1 MDYFQILGYIPYIC
15 PMNVTLHGKV
25 RKSDARHTPGVS
37 QQTGFPSPATH
48 YLEPTINLHQ
58 ELVSNSDATF
68 FVRIEGDALVEF
80 NIQNEDVLIIDR
92 SVRPRANQLVLVA
105 QDGEFKVM
113 RIPDSGLQ
121 DAVLLWGTITYIIHA
136 AR

>member
-1 MDYFQILGYIPYIC
+1 
-15 PMNVTLHGKV
+15 MNVTLQGKV
-25 RKSDARHTPGVS
+25 RKSDARHTPGIS

-68 FVRIEGDALVEF
+68 FVRVEGDALAEF
-80 NIQNEDVLIIDR
+80 NIQHDDVLIVDR
-92 SVRPRANQLVLVA
+92 SVRPRSNQLVLVA
-105 QDGEFKVM
+105 REGEFKVV
-113 RIPDSGLQ
+113 RIPESGFK
-121 DAVLLWGTITYIIHA
+121 DDVLLWGTITYIIHA